1 MFEPAHSVCGRYR
14 LVEVLG
20 SGGFGRVWRAHD
32 EALNVEVA
40 LKEVT
45 FARILPDEEHQ
56 ELLLRAKHEA
66 RNAARLRDHPNIVGV
81 YDVVIESG
89 IPWTVMQIVNGQ
101 SLEQRV
107 RSKGPLTVEETA
119 RVAEAMLNAL
129 EAAHHAGIVHRDVKP
144 SNVMLAANG
153 KILLTDFGIA
163 VHESDTLV
171 TKTGVLIGSMEYL
184 APERTGE
191 RVTAPSSDLFSL
203 GATLYYAVTGTS
215 LYHRDNVTATLSA
228 LLFEPVPAIPAAGR
242 LEPMITA
249 LLAKDPA
256 RRPTV
261 RAAQGMLHRAPD
273 RTPRATV
280 ALAVAAPMIVETP
293 AAEND
298 PNPAPAE
305 LHLPPRPTQR
315 RRWARISIGVG
326 VAVVVICLA
335 TTLLYRNSVWFSR
348 FADESLNLADGLSIS
363 PGHCLRQADSANPP
377 RKAIP
382 CAAGEAT
389 WTILDELVLT
399 GSGLSAESSQ
409 AAVDFSDRC
418 YDRGGMSFNYR
429 SAADLEVWC
438 LERR

>member
-45 FARILPDEEHQ
+45 FARILPDQEHQ

-107 RSKGPLTVEETA
+107 QSAGPLTVEETA
-119 RVAEAMLNAL
+119 WVAEAMLNAL

-228 LLFEPVPAIPAAGR
+228 LLFEPVPAVPAAGR

-256 RRPTV
+256 RRPSV
-261 RAAQGMLHRAPD
+261 RAARDLLHRKPD

-280 ALAVAAPMIVETP
+280 ALASAPPRILETVAAEPDQEV
-293 AAEND
+293 
-298 PNPAPAE
+298 APIE
-305 LHLPPRPTQR
+305 LDAPPRSAGR
-315 RRWARISIGVG
+315 RRWGRISIGIAA
-326 VAVVVICLA
+326 AVVVGCLA
-335 TTLLYRNSVWFSR
+335 TVLLYRNSVWFSR
-348 FADESLNLADGLSIS
+348 FADESLNLTDGLTIS
-363 PGHCLRQADSANPP
+363 PGHCLRQTDSANPP
-377 RKAIP
+377 RKAVP

-389 WTILDELVLT
+389 WKILDELVLT
-399 GSGLSAESSQ
+399 GSGPNADSAP
-409 AAVDFSDRC
+409 AAVDFGDRC
-418 YDRGGMSFNYR
+418 YGRDGMSFKYR
-429 SAADLEVWC
+429 SGGDLEVWC
-438 LERR
+438 LQRR